1 MRCCGSGIRCFFTPG
16 SGMEKNPDPGSG
28 MNIPVQF
35 SESLETVFLGLKIL
49 QFLDA
54 DSHPESGTHLPDP
67 QHCLDVAQRKY
78 NYCTERLPNFES
90 GATTG
95 PGSCC
100 WRTSRGSWTSRRCG
114 SRRCRRSCLAAASP
128 AAWRS
133 SSGPSPSSLPRP
145 ETGQYRIGVFAL
157 S

>member
-1 MRCCGSGIRCFFTPG
+1 
-16 SGMEKNPDPGSG
+16 

-54 DSHPESGTHLPDP
+54 DSHPESGTNLPDP
-67 QHCLDVAQRKY
+67 QHCLDVAQIKY

-90 GATTG
+90 GATAG

-100 WRTSRGSWTSRRCG
+100 
-114 SRRCRRSCLAAASP
+114 
-128 AAWRS
+128 
-133 SSGPSPSSLPRP
+133 
-145 ETGQYRIGVFAL
+145 
-157 S
+157 